1 MCPDHKI
8 IKRQNPCTFPS
19 GHAAF
24 QQKKKNYKWRTLRQ
38 LFRGRVVFNEQKYQ
52 EQNQSRGSVIPG
64 IVKDLEKRKKV
75 EKSSACSGNDN
86 KFMWLQDRLQS
97 QVLDRLGLQ
106 WSYGRTTAIYIDS
119 IVGLQAGPQWYRW
132 HQFWNQNTPGLSP
145 GSTTSK
151 LCYLHKLLNLTEA
164 QFPQLR
170 NEEGPSNSQGRYE
183 N

>member
-38 LFRGRVVFNEQKYQ
+38 LFRGRVGFNEQKYQ

-64 IVKDLEKRKKV
+64 KVKDLEKSKKV

-86 KFMWLQDRLQS
+86 KFMWLQYRLQS
-97 QVLDRLGLQ
+97 QMFDPAG
-106 WSYGRTTAIYIDS
+106 S
-119 IVGLQAGPQWYRW
+119 IVVLWQDHCHIYR
-132 HQFWNQNTPGLSP
+132 PYS
-145 GSTTSK
+145 GSIGRSIVVPMAPVLEPKYTWFESWIYHFK
-151 LCYLHKLLNLTEA
+151 VML
-164 QFPQLR
+164 
-170 NEEGPSNSQGRYE
+170 PSQVT
-183 N
+183 